1 MKKTVRIPSLTFY
14 HPEKKSY
21 SPPIGLLLTWT
32 FSPVTEILQPTA
44 KMADG
49 LQMGNLSIN
58 DSQHAPQGNGPP
70 GRAAYIP
77 PHLRGRPN
85 MDGAAPPPGP
95 AFDGPR
101 YVIPELRLFFVCV
114 H

>member
-1 MKKTVRIPSLTFY
+1 
-14 HPEKKSY
+14 
-21 SPPIGLLLTWT
+21 
-32 FSPVTEILQPTA
+32 
-44 KMADG
+44 
-49 LQMGNLSIN
+49 MGNLSIN

-85 MDGAAPPPGP
+85 MDGASAPPPGP
-95 AFDGPR
+95 GAGAPR
-101 YVIPELRLFFVCV
+101 YEPSKPPMPAGC